1 MNSSPGCGLFM
12 HAPEPRAPPRK
23 VKVEDGS
30 ADAEELRVEKKL
42 RVMLEKKIAA
52 ISSRLSKETLAKN
65 VAEDR
70 VTALEEE
77 VSGLRECYQRL
88 GDAQDTI
95 HVLKQEVYG
104 KDSAKMEAEQQLK
117 GIDNENRELKHQ
129 LAGAEQAV
137 QDRTQR
143 MVELQKE
150 WTTQIDSLVM
160 KETAGK
166 REGRPIFGARNC
178 EERASDAATAGPKTS
193 ESV

>member
-1 MNSSPGCGLFM
+1 M
-12 HAPEPRAPPRK
+12 APRTQKNCEWK
-23 VKVEDGS
+23 
-30 ADAEELRVEKKL
+30 KKL

-129 LAGAEQAV
+129 LAGAEQQFKIAL
-137 QDRTQR
+137 RGGIAER
-143 MVELQKE
+143 M
-150 WTTQIDSLVM
+150 DN
-160 KETAGK
+160 A
-166 REGRPIFGARNC
+166 
-178 EERASDAATAGPKTS
+178 D
-193 ESV
+193 